1 MKKDSR
7 KFSHECEFSS
17 ASLSYGKANVKIEVQ
32 EYNPQLEPRVE
43 WCVGGRHFYSTDCAK
58 CFTDLKFSVA
68 RTAIYEAGIG
78 AHALKLA
85 SPEHLA
91 PVFLMWPTRRFVVD
105 VACNGEGDQG
115 KVAEVPLM
123 DGSALPFFSE
133 LRRNVGVPGELAFYD
148 APVHASWNLIRT
160 DVADSAQAQKPYG
173 SVKITPSEAFEVEYI
188 LERNEGGCTFRSAA
202 NVSIFSAEDLYNIFT
217 ARTFILKNEFDEA
230 RKAGLLSGV
239 DSSCGLLLGESVTGV
254 ENSRLYRV
262 QEEPARHKILDL
274 LGDLCFIKPKLPKV
288 RLEII
293 NGGHLSHRTI
303 LEKVLPYALQ

>member
-7 KFSHECEFSS
+7 KSPREWEFSS

-43 WCVGGRHFYSTDCAK
+43 WRVGGRAFYSTDCAK

-68 RTAIYEAGIG
+68 RTAIYESGEG
-78 AHALKLA
+78 AHALTLA

-91 PVFLMWPTRRFVVD
+91 PVFLMWASRRFVVD
-105 VACNGEGDQG
+105 VACNEEGDKG
-115 KVAEVPLM
+115 CVAEVPLM

-133 LRRNVGVPGELAFYD
+133 FRRNVGAPEELAFYD
-148 APVHASWNLIRT
+148 APVHALWDL
-160 DVADSAQAQKPYG
+160 PCG
-173 SVKITPSEAFEVEYI
+173 SVKIMPSEAFEVEYI
-188 LERNEGGCTFRSAA
+188 LERNENGRVFKSAA
-202 NVSIFSAEDLYNIFT
+202 NVSIYSAEDLYNVFA

-230 RKAGLLSGV
+230 RKAGLLGGV
-239 DSSCGLLLGESVTGV
+239 DESCGLLLD
-254 ENSRLYRV
+254 NSPEAVAPVFRV
-262 QEEPARHKILDL
+262 ADEPARHKILDL
-274 LGDLCFIKPKLPKV
+274 LGDLCFAKPALPKV

>member
-7 KFSHECEFSS
+7 KCPREWKFCS
-17 ASLSYGKANVKIEVQ
+17 ASLSFGRANVKIEVQ

-43 WCVGGRHFYSTDCAK
+43 WRVGGHSFYSTDCAK
-58 CFTDLKFSVA
+58 CFTDLKFRVA
-68 RTAIYEAGIG
+68 RTAIYESGEG
-78 AHALKLA
+78 SHALTLA

-105 VACNGEGDQG
+105 VACNENSG
-115 KVAEVPLM
+115 KGCVAEVPLM
-123 DGSALPFFSE
+123 DGSALPFFST
-133 LRRNVGVPGELAFYD
+133 LRRNVGVPEELAFYD
-148 APVHASWNLIRT
+148 APVHAAWDLFRT
-160 DVADSAQAQKPYG
+160 DVADTVQAQKPYG

-188 LERNEGGCTFRSAA
+188 LERNEGGCVFRSAA
-202 NVSIFSAEDLYNIFT
+202 NVSIYSAEDLYNVFA

-239 DSSCGLLLGESVTGV
+239 DESCGLLLDDSPEAVSPVF
-254 ENSRLYRV
+254 RV
-262 QEEPARHKILDL
+262 ADEPARHKILDL
-274 LGDLCFIKPKLPKV
+274 LGDLCFAKPALPKV

>member
-7 KFSHECEFSS
+7 KCPREWEFCS
-17 ASLSYGKANVKIEVQ
+17 ASLSFGRANVKIEVQ

-43 WCVGGRHFYSTDCAK
+43 WRVGGHSFYSTDCAK
-58 CFTDLKFSVA
+58 CFTDLKFRVA
-68 RTAIYEAGIG
+68 RTAIYESGEG
-78 AHALKLA
+78 SHALTLA

-91 PVFLMWPTRRFVVD
+91 PVFLMWATRRFVVD
-105 VACNGEGDQG
+105 GACNENSG
-115 KVAEVPLM
+115 KGCVAEVPLM
-123 DGSALPFFSE
+123 DGSALSFFLA
-133 LRRNVGVPGELAFYD
+133 LRRNVGVPEELAFYD
-148 APVHASWNLIRT
+148 APVHAMWDLFRT
-160 DVADSAQAQKPYG
+160 DRNDSKPYG

-188 LERNEGGCTFRSAA
+188 LERNEGGCVFRSAA
-202 NVSIFSAEDLYNIFT
+202 NVSIYSAEDLYNVFA

-239 DSSCGLLLGESVTGV
+239 DESCGLLLDDSPEAVSPVF
-254 ENSRLYRV
+254 RV
-262 QEEPARHKILDL
+262 ADEPARHKILDL
-274 LGDLCFIKPKLPKV
+274 LGDLCFAKPALPKV

>member
-7 KFSHECEFSS
+7 KSPREWEFSS
-17 ASLSYGKANVKIEVQ
+17 ASLSYGKASVKIEVQ

-43 WCVGGRHFYSTDCAK
+43 WRVGGRAFYSTDCAK

-68 RTAIYEAGIG
+68 RTAIYESGEG
-78 AHALKLA
+78 AHALTLA

-91 PVFLMWPTRRFVVD
+91 PVFLMWPSRRFVVD
-105 VACNGEGDQG
+105 VACNEESDKGC
-115 KVAEVPLM
+115 VAELPLM
-123 DGSALPFFSE
+123 DGCALPFFSE
-133 LRRNVGVPGELAFYD
+133 FRRNVGAPEELAFYD
-148 APVHASWNLIRT
+148 APVHASWDL
-160 DVADSAQAQKPYG
+160 PYG

-188 LERNEGGCTFRSAA
+188 LERNEKGRVFKSAA
-202 NVSIFSAEDLYNIFT
+202 NVSIYSAEDLYNVFA

-230 RKAGLLSGV
+230 RKAGLLGGV
-239 DSSCGLLLGESVTGV
+239 DESCGLLLD
-254 ENSRLYRV
+254 NSPEAVAPVFRV
-262 QEEPARHKILDL
+262 ADEPARHKILDL
-274 LGDLCFIKPKLPKV
+274 LGDLCFAKPVLPKV

>member
-7 KFSHECEFSS
+7 KSPREWEFCS

-43 WCVGGRHFYSTDCAK
+43 WRVGGRSFYSTDCIK

-68 RTAIYEAGIG
+68 RTAIYESVEG

-105 VACNGEGDQG
+105 VASNEENGEG

-123 DGSALPFFSE
+123 DGSALPFFNT
-133 LRRNVGVPGELAFYD
+133 LRRNVGVPEELAFYD
-148 APVHASWNLIRT
+148 APVHAAWDLFRT
-160 DVADSAQAQKPYG
+160 DVADDAQAQKPYG

-188 LERNEGGCTFRSAA
+188 LERNENGRVFKSAA
-202 NVSIFSAEDLYNIFT
+202 NVSIYSAEDLYNVFA

-230 RKAGLLSGV
+230 RKAGLLGGV
-239 DSSCGLLLGESVTGV
+239 DESCGLLLDDSPEASAPVF
-254 ENSRLYRV
+254 RV
-262 QEEPARHKILDL
+262 ADEPARHKILDL
-274 LGDLCFIKPKLPKV
+274 LGDLCFAKPALPKV

>member
-7 KFSHECEFSS
+7 KSPREWEFSS
-17 ASLSYGKANVKIEVQ
+17 ASLSFGRASVKIEVQ

-43 WCVGGRHFYSTDCAK
+43 WRVGGRSFYSTDCAK

-68 RTAIYEAGIG
+68 RTAIYESVTGG
-78 AHALKLA
+78 HPLKLA

-91 PVFLMWPTRRFVVD
+91 PIFLMWPTRRFVVD
-105 VACNGEGDQG
+105 VACNENSG
-115 KVAEVPLM
+115 KGCVAEVPLM
-123 DGSALPFFSE
+123 DGSALSFFLA
-133 LRRNVGVPGELAFYD
+133 LRRNVGVPEELAFYD
-148 APVHASWNLIRT
+148 APVHATWDLFRT
-160 DVADSAQAQKPYG
+160 DVADTVQAQKPYG

-188 LERNEGGCTFRSAA
+188 LERNENGCVFRSAA
-202 NVSIFSAEDLYNIFT
+202 NVSIYSAEDLYNVFA

-230 RKAGLLSGV
+230 RMAGLLGGV
-239 DSSCGLLLGESVTGV
+239 DESCGLLLD
-254 ENSRLYRV
+254 NSEVANAPFRV
-262 QEEPARHKILDL
+262 ADEPARHKILDL
-274 LGDLCFIKPKLPKV
+274 LGDLCFMKPKLPKV

>member
-7 KFSHECEFSS
+7 KSPHEWEFSS
-17 ASLSYGKANVKIEVQ
+17 ASLSFGRASVKIEVQ

-43 WCVGGRHFYSTDCAK
+43 WRVGGRSFYSTDCIK

-68 RTAIYEAGIG
+68 RTAIYESVEG

-105 VACNGEGDQG
+105 VACNGEVDQG

-123 DGSALPFFSE
+123 DGSALPFFST
-133 LRRNVGVPGELAFYD
+133 LRRNVGVPEELAFYD
-148 APVHASWNLIRT
+148 APVHAAWDLFRT
-160 DVADSAQAQKPYG
+160 DVADTVQAQKPYG

-188 LERNEGGCTFRSAA
+188 LERNENGCVFRSAA
-202 NVSIFSAEDLYNIFT
+202 NVSIYSAEDLYNVFA

-230 RKAGLLSGV
+230 RKAGLLGGV
-239 DSSCGLLLGESVTGV
+239 DESCGLLLD
-254 ENSRLYRV
+254 NSEVPNAPFRV
-262 QEEPARHKILDL
+262 ADEPARHKILDL
-274 LGDLCFIKPKLPKV
+274 LGDLCFMKPKLPKV

>member
-7 KFSHECEFSS
+7 KSPREWEFSS
-17 ASLSYGKANVKIEVQ
+17 ASLSFGRASVKIEVQ

-43 WCVGGRHFYSTDCAK
+43 WRVGGRSFYSTDCIK

-68 RTAIYEAGIG
+68 RTAIYESVEG

-105 VACNGEGDQG
+105 VASNEENGEG

-123 DGSALPFFSE
+123 DGSALPFFST
-133 LRRNVGVPGELAFYD
+133 LRRNVGVPEELAFYD
-148 APVHASWNLIRT
+148 APVHAAWDLFRT
-160 DVADSAQAQKPYG
+160 DVADIVQAQKPYG

-188 LERNEGGCTFRSAA
+188 LERNENGCVFRSAA
-202 NVSIFSAEDLYNIFT
+202 NVSIYSAEDLYNVFA

-230 RKAGLLSGV
+230 RKAGLLGGV
-239 DSSCGLLLGESVTGV
+239 DESCGLLLD
-254 ENSRLYRV
+254 NSEVANAPFRV
-262 QEEPARHKILDL
+262 ADEPARHKILDL
-274 LGDLCFIKPKLPKV
+274 LGDLCFMKPKLPKV

>member
-7 KFSHECEFSS
+7 KSPREWEFSS
-17 ASLSYGKANVKIEVQ
+17 ASLSFGRASVKIEVQ

-43 WCVGGRHFYSTDCAK
+43 WRVGGRSFYSTDCAK

-68 RTAIYEAGIG
+68 RTAIYESGTG
-78 AHALKLA
+78 GHPLKLA

-91 PVFLMWPTRRFVVD
+91 PIFLMWPTRRFVVD
-105 VACNGEGDQG
+105 VACNGEVDQG

-123 DGSALPFFSE
+123 DGSALPFFST
-133 LRRNVGVPGELAFYD
+133 LRRNVGVPEELAFYD
-148 APVHASWNLIRT
+148 APVHAAWDLFRT
-160 DVADSAQAQKPYG
+160 DVADTVQAQKPYG

-188 LERNEGGCTFRSAA
+188 LERNENGCVFRSAT
-202 NVSIFSAEDLYNIFT
+202 NVSIYSAEDLYNVFA

-230 RKAGLLSGV
+230 RKAGLLGGV
-239 DSSCGLLLGESVTGV
+239 DESCGLLLD
-254 ENSRLYRV
+254 NSEVANAPFRV
-262 QEEPARHKILDL
+262 ADEPARHKILDL
-274 LGDLCFIKPKLPKV
+274 LGDLCFMKPKLPKV